1 MSEINLIECAPPLSF
16 FVYSF
21 VHSLHQISIIFW
33 STSGNIVFLKFSM
46 IVCGLLIKKVQF
58 YSLFPL
64 FLLGS
69 PVLKKQAPRTMST
82 LHEDTN
88 VEEAEA
94 IIEAKSH
101 GKVPEDKCQSAAA
114 PPQRPSILLDKS
126 SSHQPQHEVS
136 RLLSCTKIL
145 Q

>member
-1 MSEINLIECAPPLSF
+1 MWTP
-16 FVYSF
+16 
-21 VHSLHQISIIFW
+21 H
-33 STSGNIVFLKFSM
+33 
-46 IVCGLLIKKVQF
+46 KKVQF

>member
-1 MSEINLIECAPPLSF
+1 MFLNF
-16 FVYSF
+16 
-21 VHSLHQISIIFW
+21 SI
-33 STSGNIVFLKFSM
+33 
-46 IVCGLLIKKVQF
+46 IVCGLLIKKVHF

>member
-1 MSEINLIECAPPLSF
+1 M
-16 FVYSF
+16 
-21 VHSLHQISIIFW
+21 
-33 STSGNIVFLKFSM
+33 
-46 IVCGLLIKKVQF
+46 
-58 YSLFPL
+58 
-64 FLLGS
+64 
-69 PVLKKQAPRTMST
+69 LKKQAPRTMST

-101 GKVPEDKCQSAAA
+101 GNVPEDKCQSAAA

-126 SSHQPQHEVS
+126 SSHQAQHEVS